1 MRRLTSGR
9 RRDGREGLWA
19 DRFSQR
25 IPDFNLRPLGLSDLY
40 KECERREI
48 FADEIPLRR
57 IHGCSF
63 QDEDGQP
70 CLLVNSLIAEPYRVV
85 AGYHELA
92 HLLDHP
98 PDPGV
103 LLSTG
108 SLWNQ
113 SKAEFQ
119 AQAVGVV
126 ALIPREL
133 IESFDFGELAEEYGF
148 PRDLIM
154 FRAQIRRQF
163 RF

>member
-1 MRRLTSGR
+1 MSGR
-9 RRDGREGLWA
+9 RKGGGEGLWA
-19 DRFSQR
+19 ARFSRR
-25 IPDFNLRPLGLSDLY
+25 ISGFNHRSLGLTDLY
-40 KECERREI
+40 RECERRGI

-63 QDEDGQP
+63 QDEDRQP
-70 CLLVNSLIAEPYRVV
+70 CLLINALIAEPYRVV

-108 SLWNQ
+108 SLWNR

-133 IESFDFGELAEEYGF
+133 IEKLDFGELAEEYAF

-163 RF
+163 GF